1 MTRTPPPHLVQ
12 KSINRPL
19 TIWGAERR
27 LFFVALVMGA
37 TTFNFFGSLLG
48 GLLMFSALFVFARWA
63 TVVDPEILRIVLNS
77 AKFAA
82 TFDPL
87 KRGEQRAEAP
97 R

>member
-1 MTRTPPPHLVQ
+1 MTHTPPIHPVQ

-48 GLLMFSALFVFARWA
+48 GVLMFAALFAFARWA
-63 TVVDPEILRIVLNS
+63 TIVDPEILRIVLNS

-82 TFDPL
+82 YFDPL
-87 KRGEQRAEAP
+87 KRAPHLQGGEP
-97 R
+97 